1 MTWTSDENIYI
12 YIYIYI
18 YKEASDASK
27 GIGSKMTYKQR

>member
-1 MTWTSDENIYI
+1 MKI